1 VSNYCEIQSE
11 NGHVNA
17 FNSVGQCPLCGVR
30 YADPLCVRL
39 FVALMT
45 PAVCS
50 HRSEMRNLLTE
61 RERRVRRGA
70 GAAAEL
76 HAHCSRET
84 GG

>member
-1 VSNYCEIQSE
+1 VSNYCEIQPKY
-11 NGHVNA
+11 GQGNA
-17 FNSVGQCPLCGVR
+17 LNNVGQCPLCGVR

-50 HRSEMRNLLTE
+50 HRNEMRNLLTE
-61 RERRVRRGA
+61 RERRVGRGA

-76 HAHCSRET
+76 HAHFSRET